1 MISLKKYLDMEI
13 KERRV
18 EGDAPELLPAAIQ
31 SYHAT
36 LVAAG
41 IAGARA
47 CSAVSGD
54 LRLAL
59 QKLAEGLEG
68 ELTTELLAQTGI
80 QARQELG
87 NWADRTVE
95 YFNAKTAEI
104 KELLLVLA
112 RTSASVGERDQK
124 YTQHFQQFTTRL
136 QAISNLEDL
145 TQVRSSLV
153 QQASELK
160 TYVDHMKEE
169 SQKLV
174 ANLQTEVSAY
184 ETKLKKAEELAVRD
198 PLTGLSNRRNVEER
212 IEARIQR
219 GQAFCVVMLDLNR
232 LKQVNDEHGH
242 LAGDNLLQQFAQELR
257 SSLRSS
263 DVVGRWGGDEFLL
276 ILDGDATGARTQL
289 ERLQKWVFGQ
299 YTIRPGK
306 GSKEVKANVD
316 AAVGLAEWRAGEGLS
331 ALIERADGEMY
342 KNKQQVGKGRS
353 R

>member
-13 KERRV
+13 QERRV
-18 EGDAPELLPAAIQ
+18 QPDTAELLPAAIQ
-31 SYHAT
+31 SYHST

-41 IAGARA
+41 MAGARA
-47 CSAVSGD
+47 CSAVSSD

-68 ELTTELLAQTGI
+68 ELTNELLAQTGA
-80 QARQELG
+80 QASQELQG
-87 NWADRTVE
+87 WADRTVE
-95 YFNAKTAEI
+95 YFNAKTAEV

-112 RTSASVGERDQK
+112 RTSASVGERDHQ

-160 TYVDHMKEE
+160 TYVDHMKAE

-174 ANLQTEVSAY
+174 ANLQTEVSTY

-212 IEARIQR
+212 IQDRIQR
-219 GQAFCVVMLDLNR
+219 RQAFCVVMLDLNR
-232 LKQVNDEHGH
+232 LKQINDQHGH

-257 SSLRSS
+257 ASLRSS
-263 DVVGRWGGDEFLL
+263 DAVGRWGGDEFLVV
-276 ILDGDATGARTQL
+276 LDGDATGARTQV

-316 AAVGLAEWRAGEGLS
+316 AAVGLAEWKPGEALTS
-331 ALIERADGEMY
+331 LIERADAAMY
-342 KNKQQVGKGRS
+342 KNKHQS
-353 R
+353 RKA